1 MLCYKS
7 SVCQDRLGT
16 DIGEPLFFET
26 KRETVFSQVWFFTSD
41 NGAPLGAK
49 HAPFEPTLYSKSSF
63 YQDRLG
69 INMETEKEAEKKG
82 VFRRE

>member
-16 DIGEPLFFET
+16 DIGKPFFFET

-49 HAPFEPTLYSKSSF
+49 HAPF
-63 YQDRLG
+63 
-69 INMETEKEAEKKG
+69 
-82 VFRRE
+82 